1 VVVAHGDL
9 LDRVVARS
17 AGGLGVVSTSHPGKH
32 RAHLRLGAAA
42 AGVAALLAGCVGT
55 GATRTAAP
63 ERTPSR
69 RPARVLQATLAAY
82 RLPAPL
88 SRAVVFN
95 AGSDLLVAGGLTAGS
110 SSASGVFRLDPTT
123 GTLTSDG
130 RLAAPVH
137 DAAGVTLGG
146 GNLVLG
152 GGAQATTA
160 NVQRLRDGG
169 TAQLIGRLPQPR
181 SDLVAATVG
190 QAAYVLGGYDGATTL
205 GAVLR
210 TQDGRSF
217 TSIGQLPVPVRYPAV
232 AVTGRTLWVFG
243 GEHAGQQ
250 VDTIQRIDTATGS
263 ARVAGHLQHPL
274 AHAAALVLDGTVYLA
289 GGRAGNSVTS
299 QMLAFDAGAAKVTP
313 AGQLPRPVADTAAGV
328 VGEVGYLV
336 GGEGPR
342 PVSTVIKLRTVSAAA
357 TPTTQPSNRATRN
370 AAGWPFAGRLLIA
383 DRGNNRLLL
392 VDPAKH
398 VLWRHRAVP
407 RCTSPG
413 WRRVRRAAWPG
424 RGSRAGAGSSDGH
437 HRPARA
443 EFGDK
448 ERSRPTLFL
457 SPGAVVQFAR
467 GTSLATSA
475 G

>member
-1 VVVAHGDL
+1 M
-9 LDRVVARS
+9 
-17 AGGLGVVSTSHPGKH
+17 VSTSHPGKH

-42 AGVAALLAGCVGT
+42 AGVAALLAGCVST

-137 DAAGVTLGG
+137 DAAGVTLDG

-190 QAAYVLGGYDGATTL
+190 QAAYVLGGYDGATTQ

-289 GGRAGNSVTS
+289 GGRAGNSVTN

-328 VGEVGYLV
+328 VGEVGYLI

-342 PVSTVIKLRTVSAAA
+342 PLSTVIKLRTVSAAA
-357 TPTTQPSNRATRN
+357 TPTT
-370 AAGWPFAGRLLIA
+370 
-383 DRGNNRLLL
+383 
-392 VDPAKH
+392 
-398 VLWRHRAVP
+398 
-407 RCTSPG
+407 
-413 WRRVRRAAWPG
+413 
-424 RGSRAGAGSSDGH
+424 
-437 HRPARA
+437 
-443 EFGDK
+443 
-448 ERSRPTLFL
+448 
-457 SPGAVVQFAR
+457 
-467 GTSLATSA
+467 
-475 G
+475 